1 MARYRT
7 IKPTFFTSEQIVE
20 CSTNA
25 RLLFVGLWCFC
36 DDGGVHPASAAR
48 LKMEVFPADAFSVA
62 DVQKMIDELISKK
75 LIETYVVDGKDFW
88 RVTGWHHQKI
98 DKPTYVYPKSREF
111 GEQATN
117 ARRGLG
123 ESSPPERKGEERKGA
138 EGSGRETSGKEWR
151 SMGDRKA
158 NGASLPDETPVA
170 TLRSPRSSPSRRSPH
185 SPLDVSGNGEE
196 APLDLSDTNWDRVIA
211 MAETVARK
219 VPPVTE
225 EDRRWWLRFA
235 VLADGPMSE
244 HWLIDAAE
252 AVAKAGVSRTSRQ
265 AHFMG
270 VLKSKAVE
278 MGFEESVFLGMAKR
292 IEIPAAVWKS
302 SVLEVRNA
310 R

>member
-7 IKPTFFTSEQIVE
+7 IKPTFFTSEQVVE
-20 CSTNA
+20 CSPTA

-48 LKMEVFPADAFSVA
+48 LKMEVFPADSFSVA
-62 DVQKMIDELISKK
+62 DVQKMVDELKSKN
-75 LIETYVVDGKDFW
+75 LITSYVVDGKEFW

-98 DKPTYVYPKSREF
+98 DKPTYVYPRSREF
-111 GEQATN
+111 GDEAKS
-117 ARRGLG
+117 ARRGIDD
-123 ESSPPERKGEERKGA
+123 SSPPERKGA
-138 EGSGRETSGKEWR
+138 EGSGEETRGVEWR

-158 NGASLPDETPVA
+158 NGGN
-170 TLRSPRSSPSRRSPH
+170 SPRRRSSRSPH
-185 SPLDVSGNGEE
+185 SPLDVSGSGEGLP
-196 APLDLSDTNWDRVIA
+196 PLDLSDTNWDRVVS
-211 MAETVARK
+211 MAQAVARK

-244 HWLIDAAE
+244 GWLIDAAE
-252 AVAKAGVSRTSRQ
+252 AVTKASSSRTTRQ

-302 SVLEVRNA
+302 GVLEIRK
-310 R
+310 